1 MPDGY
6 PLWFR
11 TCTERCPAPRQLETE
26 VWKDG
31 IGNIDEE
38 HNGLGTFKSEY
49 SFPYTKHVDAKHAIQ
64 RWFVEETRLGIP
76 VDFTN
81 EGIRGLCHDR
91 ATYFPA
97 QCGQGATWNKEL
109 IARIGEVEAKE
120 AVALGYTNIY
130 SPILDIAQDPRWGR
144 CVETYGEDPYLVGE
158 LGKQMITSLQN
169 ITWWLLQSILQ
180 FIAFR

>member
-1 MPDGY
+1 MTLFFTLSY
-6 PLWFR
+6 PYVNSV
-11 TCTERCPAPRQLETE
+11 ENRQ
-26 VWKDG
+26 
-31 IGNIDEE
+31 
-38 HNGLGTFKSEY
+38 
-49 SFPYTKHVDAKHAIQ
+49 AIQ

-130 SPILDIAQDPRWGR
+130 DLGGILSW
-144 CVETYGEDPYLVGE
+144 PYEIEGDFE
-158 LGKQMITSLQN
+158 GH
-169 ITWWLLQSILQ
+169 
-180 FIAFR
+180 F